1 MMLALAASIWG
12 ASDARAQIDPS
23 KRELIQ
29 LGYNLPLQGSGPI
42 NAYAFYYLNVPH
54 FVRTNLTLR
63 LAVAP
68 VYLDS
73 EVGISQLLGEHTD
86 LGVGMA
92 GGGFADSYSE
102 VREGKY
108 VRAESFTGHGGGGSV
123 SLYHLFNPGEMIP
136 LNGVLRLESHS
147 IVYQRDSKTA
157 SNFVLPLDRTGFN
170 LRTGLRWGG
179 REPLLL
185 PDLAMELSVWYEAQ
199 YRTRPGVYGIN
210 GDRRVQQISHLGWAR
225 ALLTYTLP
233 EWKHNFN
240 ISLTLGT
247 SSDADRFSAYRLGG
261 VLPMA
266 AEFPLTLPG
275 YYFQEISAREF
286 ALLGVNYSLPL
297 DRSDRWA
304 LNALATTAGVRYVPG
319 LEQPGHWH
327 SGVGGG
333 IRYRSPS
340 NAWQLVLGYAYGIDA
355 RRENGRGAH
364 SVGVLLQF
372 DLERAHVALFE
383 PGDNPI
389 RSRGLQQI
397 FGNIF

>member
-1 MMLALAASIWG
+1 MMVLAAALGG
-12 ASDARAQIDPS
+12 ASVVRGQIDPN

-29 LGYNLPLQGSGPI
+29 LGYNLPLEGNGPL

-54 FVRTNLTLR
+54 FVRTNLTMR

-73 EVGISQLLGEHTD
+73 ELGISKVFGEYTD
-86 LGVGMA
+86 LGVGVA
-92 GGGFADSYSE
+92 GGGFADTYSE
-102 VREGKY
+102 VRGGKY
-108 VRAESFTGHGGGGSV
+108 IRAESFTGHGGGGSV
-123 SLYHLFNPGEMIP
+123 SLYHLFNPKDMIP
-136 LNGVLRLESHS
+136 LNGVLLLESHS
-147 IVYQRDSKTA
+147 IVYEKDTKTA
-157 SNFVLPLDRTGFN
+157 PDFELPLDRTNFS

-179 REPLLL
+179 REPVLL
-185 PDLAMELSVWYEAQ
+185 PELAMEISVWYEGQ
-199 YRTRPGVYGIN
+199 YRTRSGLYGFN
-210 GDRRVQQISHLGWAR
+210 GDRRVQEFSHLGWAR
-225 ALLTYTLP
+225 ALLTYTMP

-240 ISLTLGT
+240 VNLTLGT

-261 VLPMA
+261 VLPLA

-275 YYFQEISAREF
+275 YYFQEISAKEF

-297 DRSDRWA
+297 DRNDRWA
-304 LNALATTAGVRYVPG
+304 LNALVTTAGVHYIPG

-333 IRYRSPS
+333 FRYRSPS
-340 NAWQLVLGYAYGIDA
+340 NAWQVVLGYAYGIDA
-355 RRENGRGAH
+355 RRDSGRGAH
-364 SVGVLLQF
+364 SVGVLVQF